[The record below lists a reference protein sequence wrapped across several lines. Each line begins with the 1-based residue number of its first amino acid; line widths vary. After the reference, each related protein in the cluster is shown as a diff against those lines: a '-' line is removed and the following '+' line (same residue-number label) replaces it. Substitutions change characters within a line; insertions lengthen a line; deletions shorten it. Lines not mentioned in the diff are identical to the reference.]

1 MATKTPLY
9 AALLLSLAACNAGGL
24 TSSLPNHA
32 LSAAR
37 AKSSYALVY
46 SFRGAPDGYVPMG
59 GLVSDGSGLLY
70 GVTNYGGSPPRGC
83 NGSTGCGTFFTFDPS
98 SRQDTILYSFGKMRD
113 DGQLPNSLLFHNGS
127 FYGTTQDGGT
137 SASLGTVFKI
147 TPPAREGGKWN
158 ETILY
163 RFRGPPND
171 GSSPSQLTID
181 AAGAIYGTAGEG
193 GPATKCAL
201 GCGAIFKLTPAP
213 GKGEWNETILHSFAG
228 VPDGAAP
235 SVLILGQNG
244 TLYGETNA
252 GGRSSACEGVQNL
265 GCGTIFALKP
275 SRGSRWTETILHS
288 FKAAKAP
295 KNDGEFPY
303 GGLTLAAD
311 GALYG
316 VTAYG
321 GPVPGCYTQGYPWS
335 GCGTF
340 FLLKPVS
347 GERTQW
353 AESILYHF
361 KGGSNDGAKPDSIT
375 PEGGGFYGTTVS
387 GGAGYCNRGTG
398 CGTLFHFIPSP
409 HRTKW
414 AETMAH
420 SFSGGIS
427 DGWDP
432 GGAVVAD
439 RNRLYG
445 LTMYGG
451 AFCTF
456 GCGTIYEFKP

>member
-1 MATKTPLY
+1 MAIKAPLQG
-9 AALLLSLAACNAGGL
+9 ALLLSLAACTAGGVI
-24 TSSLPNHA
+24 SPLPHNA
-32 LSAAR
+32 QNAR
-37 AKSSYALVY
+37 AKSSYAVVY

-59 GLVSDGSGLLY
+59 GLVSDDSGLLY
-70 GVTNYGGSPPRGC
+70 GVTNYGGSTPRGC
-83 NGSTGCGTFFTFDPS
+83 NGSVGCGTFFTFDPS
-98 SRQDTILYSFGKMRD
+98 SRQDKVLYSFGKTLRD
-113 DGQLPNSLLFHNGS
+113 GELPNSAVFRNGS

-137 SASLGTVFKI
+137 SADLGTVFKI

-163 RFRGPPND
+163 RFNGPPND
-171 GSSPSQLTID
+171 GSSPSQITID
-181 AAGAIYGTAGEG
+181 ASGAIYGTADNG

-213 GKGEWNETILHSFAG
+213 GRSEWHETILHAFAG

-235 SVLILGQNG
+235 NTLILAPNG
-244 TLYGETNA
+244 ALYGEASA
-252 GGRSSACEGVQNL
+252 GGRSTACGDGR
-265 GCGTIFALKP
+265 GCGAIFALRP
-275 SRGSRWTETILHS
+275 SHGSRWTETIVHS

-295 KNDGEFPY
+295 NDDGEFPY

-321 GPVPGCYTQGYPWS
+321 GPPRGCYTQGYPWS

-340 FLLKPVS
+340 FLLKPIS
-347 GERTQW
+347 GKRTQW
-353 AESILYHF
+353 TESILYHF

-375 PEGGGFYGTTVS
+375 PERGGFYGTTVS

-398 CGTLFHFIPSP
+398 CGTLFHLTSS
-409 HRTKW
+409 RRAKW
-414 AETMAH
+414 TEIMAH
-420 SFSGGIS
+420 SFSGGAS

-439 RNRLYG
+439 RRGLYG
-445 LTMYGG
+445 ITLYGG
-451 AFCTF
+451 SFCTF
-456 GCGTIYEFKP
+456 GCGTIYEWQP